1 MSKLQVNKL
10 LQFQLGDDDA
20 SKKMSQVYN
29 ENANELAVMKIVAI
43 KVDAKSENCKL
54 FSQIC
59 ML

>member
-1 MSKLQVNKL
+1 MR
-10 LQFQLGDDDA
+10 QFQLGDDDA
-20 SKKMSQVYN
+20 SNKMSQVYN
-29 ENANELAVMKIVAI
+29 ENANELVGMKIVAI